1 LIMTTVLIVYA
12 QQKFMKWL
20 HQKQPVINMFET
32 ENHYDSSVPF
42 DLNALDFKIAFG
54 VTDYHLSVPL

>member
-1 LIMTTVLIVYA
+1 
-12 QQKFMKWL
+12 
-20 HQKQPVINMFET
+20 VINMFET